1 MGEGHRQAHSLQDL
15 THLDFGCITIL
26 KIGWPKESRDMDYS
40 LWTRLYMFVVGVANP
55 KDGTLHLVTLM
66 LRILVTHKT

>member
-1 MGEGHRQAHSLQDL
+1 MTNRIDVVYAENV
-15 THLDFGCITIL
+15 T
-26 KIGWPKESRDMDYS
+26 EMSRDMDYS